1 MYSSERQS
9 FRTSVWNAPD
19 PVPNTIQKR
28 EIIIL
33 GDKVADAKT
42 ALRVEID
49 LLNSFVEDRQ
59 INIKPKIKSGR
70 WFCQR
75 PDCCLSI
82 FVFVKEEIFF

>member
-9 FRTSVWNAPD
+9 FRTSEWNAPE

-33 GDKVADAKT
+33 GDKVADEKT
-42 ALRVEID
+42 VLRTKID
-49 LLNSFVEDRQ
+49 FLNSFIEDLQ
-59 INIKPKIKSGR
+59 KNIKPKIKSGR